1 LAGRIKMSVE
11 EYLRLRGKP
20 YYEYIDGYAVPKPGY
35 EETPLVW
42 GHNRSMATV
51 TKMPVEEYLK
61 LTGKPYFEYI
71 DGQVVQKPTPTELHG
86 LIQGILLY
94 WFIKNFPGY
103 LAATEVRCNLTPDD
117 YLIPDVSV
125 RKREPGPPSRY
136 PTKPVHL
143 VVEVLSPDDRLGQT
157 FTKLEKY
164 HDWGVP
170 HGWVIDPEK
179 RTAWTY
185 PKDGVPAPVD
195 TLEAGE
201 IRIVLADIFA
211 LLDNP
216 ERAQA

>member
-1 LAGRIKMSVE
+1 
-11 EYLRLRGKP
+11 
-20 YYEYIDGYAVPKPGY
+20 
-35 EETPLVW
+35 
-42 GHNRSMATV
+42 MAAA

-71 DGQVVQKPTPTELHG
+71 DGQVVQKAMPTELHG
-86 LIQGILLY
+86 IIQGILLY
-94 WFIKNFPGY
+94 WFVRNYPGY
-103 LAATEVRCNLTPDD
+103 LAATEVRMQLSEDD

-125 RKREPGPPSRY
+125 RKRELGSASRY
-136 PTKPVHL
+136 PTKPVDL

-157 FTKLEKY
+157 FSKLEKY

-170 HGWVIDPEK
+170 FAWVIDPEK

-185 PKDGVPAPVD
+185 PKEGVPAQVE

-201 IRIVLADIFA
+201 IRIARADIFA

-216 ERAQA
+216 ELARQ